1 VRRPGRELLR
11 IRRKRRAEL
20 GWWKRQRDAEGSLH
34 AAHYELLF
42 TRPFDLKR
50 SFFRD
55 RSILDVGCGPR
66 GSLEWADDAA
76 ERVGLD
82 PLARRY
88 RALGTGD
95 HRMRYVA
102 GRAEAI
108 PFEDGRFDV
117 VSAFNSLD
125 HVEDERRAAAEIVR
139 VLAPGGVVLLI
150 VEVGHAPSSTE
161 PLTLGWDLTGLFSPP
176 LSALLVQRLEKTG
189 GVNES
194 VLHNP
199 VTYDGG
205 QGNRRPGILVAKLA
219 HSDREPVHP
228 DH

>member
-1 VRRPGRELLR
+1 VRRSGRELLQ

-20 GWWKRQRDAEGSLH
+20 GWWKRQRAAEGSLH

-42 TRPFDLKR
+42 TRPFDLTR
-50 SFFRD
+50 SFFGD

-76 ERVGLD
+76 ERIGLD

-88 RALGTGD
+88 RALGTGE

-102 GRAEAI
+102 ARAEAM

-139 VLAPGGVVLLI
+139 VLAPGGVLLLI

-161 PLTLGWDLTGLFSPP
+161 PLSLTWEVTELFSPP
-176 LSALLVQRLEKTG
+176 LSALLVRRLEKTG
-189 GVNES
+189 GVNDS

-199 VTYDGG
+199 IPYDGSRG
-205 QGNRRPGILVAKLA
+205 DRRGVLVAKLA
-219 HSDREPVHP
+219 HP
-228 DH
+228 DQ